1 MSYSIVTPTKNE
13 GRYIESLIKSVI
25 NQEVLPTQWF
35 IMDDGSTDQ
44 TELIVK
50 TYLQKYPF
58 IQYHKLNNFRPDL
71 VNTGGRVAAII
82 NYADD
87 IKSQAIDFIVKMDA
101 DTSFQSDFFKKL
113 LAEFDKNPNLA
124 VASGHLVENGVP
136 EVIKDRKS
144 GRGANI
150 VIRYSCFLEIGRF
163 YVSKTRGEDVMCF
176 VACRAKGWQTATFDH
191 YFNHL
196 KPEGVRHSKLYNQRL
211 TGYYKGSIPYYLP
224 FYLTNLIR
232 DAFKKPYFLGSIYQ
246 FYGFIMA
253 YLIHRYRP
261 FPKFAAK
268 QLQKEQRQ
276 KLVNLFK

>member
-13 GRYIESLIKSVI
+13 GLYIESLIQSVI

-44 TELIVK
+44 TQQIIQPYINQF
-50 TYLQKYPF
+50 TF
-58 IQYHKLNNFRPDL
+58 IQYHKLEGFRPDL
-71 VNTGGRVAAII
+71 TNTGGRVAAII

-87 IKSQAIDFIVKMDA
+87 IKTKEIDFIVKMDA
-101 DTSFQSDFFKKL
+101 DTSFKPSFFKEL
-113 LAEFDKNPNLA
+113 LAEFDRNPQLA

-136 EVIKDRKS
+136 ELIKDRKS

-176 VACRAKGWQTATFDH
+176 VACRAKGWQTGTFDY

-196 KPEGVRHSKLYNQRL
+196 KPEGIRHNELYNHRL

-224 FYLTNLIR
+224 FYLTNLVR
-232 DAFKKPYFLGSIYQ
+232 DTFKKPYIIGSAYQ
-246 FYGFIMA
+246 FYGFLTA
-253 YLIHRYRP
+253 YIIHHYRP
-261 FPKFAAK
+261 FPKFVTK

-276 KLVNLFK
+276 KLISLLK